1 MTEVASIR
9 NLLRDAWTR
18 FGERPALVTDNGS
31 TSFAELGERSLCLA
45 NLLAELGVTSRD
57 TVGAVF
63 SLDYDQMQEIAFAV
77 GELGATRFGIPPTML
92 GGDGEL
98 LRTVGP
104 KVVLYDQ
111 TVFPGV
117 SGWLSEV
124 LPGARALAT
133 GGAKRDYEGLLASAP
148 ATPTI
153 ESRIE
158 PDGLAGLGFTSG
170 TTGRPKGIGATHRS
184 SAWSC
189 GKMREILAT
198 IDGSGG
204 GGVLIG
210 IPLFAAGSG
219 MVVPALLVGRTV
231 YAPSR
236 FDPEEALRLI
246 DRGDVVSAFLTPSMV
261 IDLLDSPGLDDCDL
275 SRLESIV
282 YGTSIMPLPRIEEA
296 VRRIGPVMLQGY
308 GMAEVLPP
316 VSVLYRHEHGTRE
329 RPADDE
335 TLSSCGRPVEGVR
348 VRVVGEDGHE
358 LPAYENGEVEVQS
371 PGISVGYLYDQEL
384 DRATRRDGWW
394 RSGDIGFLDGRQRL
408 HVLARAADVMRR
420 DGTAVYPRLI
430 EEALGYHEAVKEV
443 CAVQVEPEGGILVAA
458 SLRRAHRHRL
468 GDPTLVGELDEH
480 MAGRLEEGLR
490 PQEIR
495 IFEEVPRSVQG
506 KVLHREVREALARE
520 QRPDGT

>member
-31 TSFAELGERSLCLA
+31 TGFAELGERSFRLA
-45 NLLAELGVTSRD
+45 NVLAELGVTSRD
-57 TVGAVF
+57 TVGVVF
-63 SLDYDQMQEIAFAV
+63 SLDYNQMQEIAFAA
-77 GELGATRFGIPPTML
+77 GELGATRFGIPPAML
-92 GGDGEL
+92 DGDGEL

-124 LPGARALAT
+124 LPGVRALAT
-133 GGAKRDYEGLLASAP
+133 GGAKRDYEGLLAGAP
-148 ATPTI
+148 ATSV
-153 ESRIE
+153 ESTIE
-158 PDGLAGLGFTSG
+158 PDALAGLGFTSG
-170 TTGRPKGIGATHRS
+170 TTGRPKGIGATHRAS
-184 SAWSC
+184 EWSC
-189 GKMREILAT
+189 GKMRETMAT
-198 IDGSGG
+198 IDDPGRGG
-204 GGVLIG
+204 ILIG

-219 MVVPALLVGRTV
+219 MVVPALSVGMTV

-236 FDPEEALRLI
+236 FDPEETLRLI
-246 DRGDVVSAFLTPSMV
+246 DNGDVVSAFLTPSMV

-316 VSVLYRHEHGTRE
+316 VSILHRHEHGTRE
-329 RPADDE
+329 QPADAE

-348 VRVVGEDGHE
+348 VRVVAEDGRE
-358 LPAYENGEVEVQS
+358 LPANEIGEVEVQS

-384 DRATRRDGWW
+384 DRANRRDGWW
-394 RSGDIGFLDGRQRL
+394 RSGDIGFFDGRQRL

-420 DGTAVYPRLI
+420 DGAAVYPRLI
-430 EEALGYHEAVKEV
+430 EEALGYHEAVKEA
-443 CAVQVEPEGGILVAA
+443 CAVQVEPEGGILVAV
-458 SLRRAHRHRL
+458 SLRRAHRRRL
-468 GDPTLVGELDEH
+468 ADPTLVGELEEH
-480 MAGRLEEGLR
+480 MAGRLEQRLR

-506 KVLHREVREALARE
+506 KVLHREVREAVARE
-520 QRPDGT
+520 QRPEGT